1 MMNITARQDTV
12 RMMIDI
18 LSVLVEE
25 ARFNFKDNHLEI
37 RVVDPSH
44 VAMIRMEVDS
54 AAFEAWD
61 VDETSLGLELAPIG
75 KLIGLAV
82 AGDLLEI
89 NYDEGVGLVSIQV
102 GEINR
107 TIRPLDRQAMVEPKV
122 PEIPLD
128 SCAILSGTKFARAL
142 RAADQVGDLVTF
154 SLDKNQFVVHVSGD
168 GGAVTVPYEAGE
180 LLGLECAKPVKSQY
194 SLQYLLP
201 LATRI
206 SSTVEEVKIC
216 FGENYPLQI
225 EFEFAEGSGR
235 VIYFLAPR
243 VEGDT

>member
-1 MMNITARQDTV
+1 MML
-12 RMMIDI
+12 DI

-44 VAMIRMEVDS
+44 VAMIRMEIDS

-107 TIRPLDRQAMVEPKV
+107 TIRP
-122 PEIPLD
+122 
-128 SCAILSGTKFARAL
+128 SG
-142 RAADQVGDLVTF
+142 
-154 SLDKNQFVVHVSGD
+154 
-168 GGAVTVPYEAGE
+168 
-180 LLGLECAKPVKSQY
+180 
-194 SLQYLLP
+194 
-201 LATRI
+201 
-206 SSTVEEVKIC
+206 
-216 FGENYPLQI
+216 
-225 EFEFAEGSGR
+225 
-235 VIYFLAPR
+235 
-243 VEGDT
+243 